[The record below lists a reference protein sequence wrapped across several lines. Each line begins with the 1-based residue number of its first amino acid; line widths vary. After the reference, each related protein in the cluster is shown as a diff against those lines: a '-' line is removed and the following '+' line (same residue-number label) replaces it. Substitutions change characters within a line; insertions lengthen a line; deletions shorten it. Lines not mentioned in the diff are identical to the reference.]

1 MLINVVQI
9 FVVVLSKI
17 SSYIKFCQPWYM
29 DSGVIVQV
37 IGFREKVKLVKVV
50 IKKTSKLTEE
60 KIIAFKMLVPE
71 P

>member
-1 MLINVVQI
+1 
-9 FVVVLSKI
+9 
-17 SSYIKFCQPWYM
+17 M